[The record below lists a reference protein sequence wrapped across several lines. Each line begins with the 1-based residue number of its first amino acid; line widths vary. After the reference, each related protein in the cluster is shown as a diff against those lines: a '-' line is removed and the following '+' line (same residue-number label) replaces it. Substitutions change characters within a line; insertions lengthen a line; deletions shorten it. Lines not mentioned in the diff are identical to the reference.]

1 MPPSYTSTPTMTT
14 SLTRWSMSCDHTVTM
29 MDDEMSRLDAIC
41 HSLADPTRR
50 VILAELTR
58 SPGATTAQ
66 LALLAP
72 TVSRFAVM
80 KHLEV
85 LRRAGL
91 VRSMDEGRRRRHY
104 REPAAEQPLRDWLA
118 PRSA

>member
-1 MPPSYTSTPTMTT
+1 MTT
-14 SLTRWSMSCDHTVTM
+14 I
-29 MDDEMSRLDAIC
+29 DELRLSAIC
-41 HSLADPTRR
+41 HALADSTRR
-50 VILAELTR
+50 AILGQLRTAPGTTTAEL
-58 SPGATTAQ
+58 AAV
-66 LALLAP
+66 AP

-104 REPAAEQPLRDWLA
+104 RETAALEPLRAWLHSQ
-118 PRSA
+118 RE

>member
-1 MPPSYTSTPTMTT
+1 M
-14 SLTRWSMSCDHTVTM
+14 VTM
-29 MDDEMSRLDAIC
+29 SDHDAARLDAIC
-41 HSLADPTRR
+41 HGLADPTRR
-50 VILAELTR
+50 AILAHLAA

-66 LALLAP
+66 LATVAP
-72 TVSRFAVM
+72 ALSRFAVM

-104 REPAAEQPLRDWLA
+104 REPTALA
-118 PRSA
+118 PLLAWLGR